1 MNFKQHDTQHD
12 NNSRTVAAQAR
23 HLMSAQRQ
31 RVQRRSQA
39 ILNRTATE
47 IGIDP

>member
-23 HLMSAQRQ
+23 YLMSAERQ
-31 RVQRRSQA
+31 RIQCRSQA

-47 IGIDP
+47 IGLDS